1 MTFLSRTTKQ
11 LLLLISFP
19 PPYWL
24 MGTFRNHLLKFLNDC
39 EGQAGGN
46 WGTVLREGRPAAPF
60 SGEMQLTG
68 GPHLGRKERVS
79 LVSLAWGCRAGW
91 L

>member
-1 MTFLSRTTKQ
+1 M
-11 LLLLISFP
+11 
-19 PPYWL
+19 
-24 MGTFRNHLLKFLNDC
+24 
-39 EGQAGGN
+39 
-46 WGTVLREGRPAAPF
+46 REGRPAATF
-60 SGEMQLTG
+60 SGEMRLTG